1 MEEFRIKLKMMGLSR
16 FIPAFEENGY
26 DDLQFYPGL
35 TDSELEE
42 MGIKRGFL
50 KKWRKVYKNPN
61 PLAHSLSETSNFS
74 SLGDFSKNGFNLLVV
89 KEGEIMRPVVELLGD
104 NLNAHRLS
112 DPSMKDSVKLLEE
125 LMSKATDIDAKKIS
139 EAIAKLQQCTIQE
152 KSEAEVN
159 YRTDQLR
166 ELSNNEDFPEHERE
180 PIKHILEQ
188 YMTPKPS
195 ESVDPRTLSYMRS
208 RIPYQSSSKGELD
221 DVDHYLKSRSENDI
235 YVSPKYSPKSSN
247 SRSHDEEF
255 GRQVSRPIVF
265 DDKLLAGGVD
275 RSSKF
280 SNRKRVSFRQNLEDV
295 HMMSRSESLGT
306 PLVSMEIDEQLIKA
320 SEQAQSNAHSASD
333 MSSGYLEPEVNNLE
347 VFEKHLKNNKLKKQ
361 LERLPSWNFDIFA
374 IYNECQ
380 NFTLPVL
387 CLSIFH
393 DLEIEKN

>member
-1 MEEFRIKLKMMGLSR
+1 MISR
-16 FIPAFEENGY
+16 NS
-26 DDLQFYPGL
+26 D
-35 TDSELEE
+35 
-42 MGIKRGFL
+42 
-50 KKWRKVYKNPN
+50 
-61 PLAHSLSETSNFS
+61 
-74 SLGDFSKNGFNLLVV
+74 
-89 KEGEIMRPVVELLGD
+89 
-104 NLNAHRLS
+104 S
-112 DPSMKDSVKLLEE
+112 DPEEPSSPSFTIGPFTMSRSCSVVSVTEDLEFNPF
-125 LMSKATDIDAKKIS
+125 KKIRTQPS
-139 EAIAKLQQCTIQE
+139 DGVFEAGVMATG
-152 KSEAEVN
+152 KSA
-159 YRTDQLR
+159 Q
-166 ELSNNEDFPEHERE
+166 
-180 PIKHILEQ
+180 
-188 YMTPKPS
+188 
-195 ESVDPRTLSYMRS
+195 
-208 RIPYQSSSKGELD
+208 
-221 DVDHYLKSRSENDI
+221 
-235 YVSPKYSPKSSN
+235 SPKSGG